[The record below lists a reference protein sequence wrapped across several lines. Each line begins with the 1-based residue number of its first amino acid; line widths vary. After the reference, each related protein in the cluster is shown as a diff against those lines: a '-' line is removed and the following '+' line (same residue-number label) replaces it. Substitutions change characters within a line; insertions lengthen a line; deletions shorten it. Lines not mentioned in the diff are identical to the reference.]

1 MATTKQA
8 KKAPWKKANPAKK
21 SASKT
26 LSSGQKAEARSRA
39 KKAGRPYP
47 NLVDNMAVAKKTTTK
62 AAKKATKKTAKKA
75 AKQTAKKTAKKAV
88 KKTAK
93 KTAKK
98 ATRKTTKKV
107 AKRAGARST
116 SKTSK

>member
-8 KKAPWKKANPAKK
+8 KRAPWKKANPAKK

-26 LSSGQKAEARSRA
+26 LSSGQKAEAKSRA

-47 NLVDNMAVAKKTTTK
+47 NLVDNMAVAKKTTKK

-75 AKQTAKKTAKKAV
+75 AKKTAKKAV

-93 KTAKK
+93 K
-98 ATRKTTKKV
+98 ATKKTTKRATKRTGGR
-107 AKRAGARST
+107 AKKTA
-116 SKTSK
+116 SK

>member
-47 NLVDNMAVAKKTTTK
+47 NLVDNMAVAKKTTKK

-75 AKQTAKKTAKKAV
+75 V
-88 KKTAK
+88 
-93 KTAKK
+93 
-98 ATRKTTKKV
+98 RKTTKKAAKKTTKRAV
-107 AKRAGARST
+107 KRAGGRAKKTT
-116 SKTSK
+116 SK

>member
-26 LSSGQKAEARSRA
+26 LSSGQKAQARSRA

-47 NLVDNMAVAKKTTTK
+47 NLVDNMAVAKKTTKK
-62 AAKKATKKTAKKA
+62 AAKRATKKTAKKA
-75 AKQTAKKTAKKAV
+75 AKTTAKKAV
-88 KKTAK
+88 KR
-93 KTAKK
+93 TAKK
-98 ATRKTTKKV
+98 AAKKAARKTTKKV
-107 AKRAGARST
+107 AKHAGARST
-116 SKTSK
+116 GKTSK

>member
-26 LSSGQKAEARSRA
+26 LSSGQKAEAKSRA

-47 NLVDNMAVAKKTTTK
+47 NLVDNMAVAKKTTKK

-75 AKQTAKKTAKKAV
+75 TKKTAKKAV
-88 KKTAK
+88 KKTTKKATKKTTKQATKRAGGRTK
-93 KTAKK
+93 KTA
-98 ATRKTTKKV
+98 
-107 AKRAGARST
+107 
-116 SKTSK
+116 SK